1 MKKIIISFLLVVT
14 VILQSCELTQSPI
27 YDGSQTLAYFP
38 ESSAILEVLIN
49 ETGEITIPVNAST
62 LSTSDRT
69 VTVTVNPDGTSA
81 AAGQYAFNGA
91 VTIPANS
98 YFGSFTLTGIDDGLT
113 TSGVTLSL
121 QIDGIDDG
129 GVGSPRTIDITI
141 VEICPIDPTFATGD
155 YTLNH
160 LGGGIPAAGF
170 APTMGDGVTVTLV
183 PGTASTERVF
193 NVKFY
198 PTFGFSNPP
207 VDFSI
212 NLVCGETTVNGIINN
227 GVSGVGCGSSI
238 PMGPSSN
245 FGVFNTSDDSTM
257 TVIFIEDVG
266 GASCGTEA
274 ETTIRLTKQ

>member
-1 MKKIIISFLLVVT
+1 M
-14 VILQSCELTQSPI
+14 
-27 YDGSQTLAYFP
+27 
-38 ESSAILEVLIN
+38 
-49 ETGEITIPVNAST
+49 
-62 LSTSDRT
+62 
-69 VTVTVNPDGTSA
+69 TVNPDGTSA

-141 VEICPIDPTFATGD
+141 VEICPIDPSFATGD

-170 APTMGDGVTVTLV
+170 APAMGDGVTVTLV

-193 NVKFY
+193 NVKF
-198 PTFGFSNPP
+198 TQLFGFSNPP

-227 GVSGVGCGSSI
+227 GVSGNGWIFNTHGLY
-238 PMGPSSN
+238 SN
-245 FGVFNTSDDSTM
+245 FGVYNTSDDSTM
-257 TVIFIEDVG
+257 TVLFIEDVG
-266 GASCGTEA
+266 GESCGTEA